1 MQHSTFW
8 ADRGQLLH
16 IAAADDTAAP
26 ETEAPATSRAACA
39 RLGMLKVS
47 RPVFSI
53 WMQVQGD
60 GWIESREG
68 RFRMRRGDW
77 MAFERESVP
86 VVQSGAR
93 GLCIGLLI
101 EADTLQALEALDG
114 SALYAGR
121 GRMALRELRPL
132 LRVWREAA
140 TPDAGDDLAVRPLL
154 LRLAAMQRELAARV
168 RRCPGRSRSRR
179 RQVFGRM
186 QRAHLYLEGHSDRVV
201 RISELADL
209 TSFSSWYFSKAFH
222 TLYDESPQALSVRLR
237 LERAADLLR
246 DTSMT
251 VGEVAAA
258 SGFDNCCSFARA
270 FKSRFGV
277 PATRYRSIAL
287 RAANGATKSTQ
298 AQRGHNTRV

>member
-1 MQHSTFW
+1 MSHSVSW
-8 ADRGQLLH
+8 ADRGQLLNL
-16 IAAADDTAAP
+16 AALDESAP
-26 ETEAPATSRAACA
+26 ALAAPATMRAGCA
-39 RLGMLKVS
+39 RLGIVKVS

-53 WMQVQGD
+53 WVQVQGD

-68 RFRMRRGDW
+68 RFRMQRGDW
-77 MAFERESVP
+77 MAFEKESVP
-86 VVQSGAR
+86 VVQSGPR

-121 GRMALRELRPL
+121 GRVALRELRTL

-154 LRLAAMQRELAARV
+154 LQLAAMQRELAARV

-186 QRAHLYLEGHSDRVV
+186 QRARLYLEGHSDRVV

-270 FKSRFGV
+270 FKARFGV
-277 PATRYRSIAL
+277 PATRYRSTARRAL
-287 RAANGATKSTQ
+287 NAQVKQTQ
-298 AQRGHNTRV
+298 AQRGRNTGM

>member
-1 MQHSTFW
+1 MSHSVSW
-8 ADRGQLLH
+8 ADRGQLLNL
-16 IAAADDTAAP
+16 AAP
-26 ETEAPATSRAACA
+26 DESAPALAAPATMRAGCA
-39 RLGMLKVS
+39 RLGIVKVS

-53 WMQVQGD
+53 WVQVQGD

-68 RFRMRRGDW
+68 RFRMQRGDW
-77 MAFERESVP
+77 MAFEKESVP
-86 VVQSGAR
+86 VVQSGPR

-121 GRMALRELRPL
+121 GRVALRELRTL

-154 LRLAAMQRELAARV
+154 LQLAAMQRELAARV

-186 QRAHLYLEGHSDRVV
+186 QRARLYLEGHSDRVV

-270 FKSRFGV
+270 FKARFGV
-277 PATRYRSIAL
+277 PATRYRSTARRAL
-287 RAANGATKSTQ
+287 NAQVKQTQ
-298 AQRGHNTRV
+298 AQRGRNTGM